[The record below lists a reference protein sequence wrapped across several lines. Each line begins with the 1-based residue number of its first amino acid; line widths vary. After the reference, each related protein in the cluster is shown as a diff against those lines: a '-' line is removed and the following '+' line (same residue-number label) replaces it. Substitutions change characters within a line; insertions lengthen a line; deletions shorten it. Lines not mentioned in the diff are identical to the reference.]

1 MTRHD
6 GAEGDTKL
14 ACRKAM
20 WLSTMVPKATQDV
33 AGHEGT
39 GVPKATQDLHEMKI
53 ADGHETLA
61 RVPKGTKRMEND
73 KGFLCRF
80 PQTTP
85 NC

>member
-1 MTRHD
+1 MARHD

-14 ACRKAM
+14 MCRKAM
-20 WLSTMVPKATQDV
+20 WLGTMVPKVTQDV

-61 RVPKGTKRMEND
+61 R
-73 KGFLCRF
+73 CRREEM
-80 PQTTP
+80 QM
-85 NC
+85 C